1 MPAHLYYI
9 AVLSARCRE
18 RKHTDKGHTILFGP
32 MQLQGVSLSNVSI
45 VGAIT
50 TWKTKKKKKKKE

>member
-18 RKHTDKGHTILFGP
+18 REHTDKGHTILFGP
-32 MQLQGVSLSNVSI
+32 MQLQGVGLSNVSI
-45 VGAIT
+45 VCAIT
-50 TWKTKKKKKKKE
+50 ACKKKKKKEE